1 MPPGYIRGSWC
12 DLRVPEKR
20 SSAVRLTLVLT
31 RLEGIRARMPW
42 PRCGWFVVASRPRP
56 AVPRYSSWRQASA
69 GRRPAVAAR
78 SLAAVGCAGYGGLR
92 QAAVWLW
99 LAAGGLGLAVGRPWP
114 AAGWLGPAAVG
125 CCLPKPAVAWL
136 ELAMA
141 GHGGLFDAVRV
152 LRWTGLMLR
161 ACYRCMD

>member
-12 DLRVPEKR
+12 DLRMPEKR

-31 RLEGIRARMPW
+31 RLEGIRARMPC

-69 GRRPAVAAR
+69 GRWPVVAAR
-78 SLAAVGCAGYGGLR
+78 SLAAVGRAGYGGLR

-99 LAAGGLGLAVGRPWP
+99 LAAVGLGLAVGRPWP
-114 AAGWLGPAAVG
+114 AAGWGRPRSAAACQSRPQLGWSWLWPASAG
-125 CCLPKPAVAWL
+125 CLTL
-136 ELAMA
+136 
-141 GHGGLFDAVRV
+141 
-152 LRWTGLMLR
+152 
-161 ACYRCMD
+161 